1 MDKIIQGNTGINRH
15 KKSDINMNGLVKA
28 LNGVYSV
35 SNGLVVYLSMFAL
48 ETL

>member
-1 MDKIIQGNTGINRH
+1 MRINPHEKR
-15 KKSDINMNGLVKA
+15 DINIDGLVKA

-35 SNGLVVYLSMFAL
+35 SNGLVVYLSMLAL